1 MISLIDPIFGSGG
14 SLLTHDKLRSRFFP
28 SHMHKKVRSC
38 HPKIGLFMHEEE
50 AAKAEKEEPCLCSPS
65 ELMSIMDCLK
75 VEIKV

>member
-50 AAKAEKEEPCLCSPS
+50 AAKAEKEEPCLCSAHYWIS
-65 ELMSIMDCLK
+65 RIL
-75 VEIKV
+75 VTA